1 MLVALHILFE
11 VFAPDLQGASQLQG
25 GYLPAPQLLVDRSTV
40 RFDLLADLRR
50 GEQPWGL
57 AVLVHRRSFF
67 EGSFF
72 EGSFFEGSFFEGSFF
87 EGSFFE
93 LQQRFFEPLHSTLEP
108 FEVLH
113 EGLQGLLEVLRGW
126 HRRSVHTRHLLL
138 NRNRRFVGVV
148 PSCSP
153 RPASEDAAGLSCTL
167 RGLRALPSGRFP
179 ASGRVSLR
187 SSASG

>member
-40 RFDLLADLRR
+40 RFELLADLRR

-57 AVLVHRRSFF
+57 AVLVHWRSFF

-72 EGSFFEGSFFEGSFF
+72 EKGFLFEGSL
-87 EGSFFE
+87 FE
-93 LQQRFFEPLHSTLEP
+93 LQQRFFEPLHSTLKP

-113 EGLQGLLEVLRGW
+113 KGLQGLLEALRGW
-126 HRRSVHTRHLLL
+126 RRRSVHTRHLLL
-138 NRNRRFVGVV
+138 NLTRRFVGVV
-148 PSCSP
+148 VAVGVVRAP
-153 RPASEDAAGLSCTL
+153 RAH
-167 RGLRALPSGRFP
+167 R
-179 ASGRVSLR
+179 
-187 SSASG
+187 

>member
-1 MLVALHILFE
+1 MLPAPALHVPFE

-25 GYLPAPQLLVDRSTV
+25 GYLPAPQLLVDRSPV
-40 RFDLLADLRR
+40 RFELLADLRR
-50 GEQPWGL
+50 GKQPWGL

-108 FEVLH
+108 FEVLNK
-113 EGLQGLLEVLRGW
+113 GLQGLLEALRGW

-138 NRNRRFVGVV
+138 NRTRRFVGVV
-148 PSCSP
+148 ASCSP
-153 RPASEDAAGLSCTL
+153 RPASEDAAGPSCPL
-167 RGLRALPSGRFP
+167 RGLRALPSGRF
-179 ASGRVSLR
+179 
-187 SSASG
+187 

>member
-93 LQQRFFEPLHSTLEP
+93 GSFFEGSFFEGSFFELQQRFFEPLHSTLEP
-108 FEVLH
+108 LEVLH
-113 EGLQGLLEVLRGW
+113 EGLQGLLEALRGW
-126 HRRSVHTRHLLL
+126 RRRSVHTRHLLL
-138 NRNRRFVGVV
+138 NRNRCFVGVV

-153 RPASEDAAGLSCTL
+153 RPASEDAAGPSCTL
-167 RGLRALPSGRFP
+167 RGLRA
-179 ASGRVSLR
+179 
-187 SSASG
+187 